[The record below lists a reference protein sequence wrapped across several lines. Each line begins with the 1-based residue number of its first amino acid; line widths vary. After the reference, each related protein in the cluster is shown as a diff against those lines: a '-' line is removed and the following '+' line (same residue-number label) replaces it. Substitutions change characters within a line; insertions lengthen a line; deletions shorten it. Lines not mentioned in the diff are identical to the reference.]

1 MDNLPFNEYAANVF
15 SQNGEDGIIEE
26 IIKRLGID
34 SDAWCVEFG
43 AWDGMH
49 LSNTFNLVK
58 LGWNAVY
65 IEGCKSRFCDLLDTV
80 KKFEKI
86 VPINAYVSHIKNDNL
101 SLDNILKTTPI
112 KINFDLL
119 SIDVDSYDL
128 DIWESMINYSPKVV
142 IIEINSLVPPGI
154 VWRHT
159 ASTPGNTFTATINVA
174 QQKNYTLI
182 CHTGNLI
189 FVRDDL
195 VSKLH
200 MDERFV
206 IYPELLFM
214 YERWMRG
221 NNYVKTPSLV
231 ASVLP
236 AFVLRLIGK
245 FRRQV

>member
-1 MDNLPFNEYAANVF
+1 
-15 SQNGEDGIIEE
+15 
-26 IIKRLGID
+26 
-34 SDAWCVEFG
+34 
-43 AWDGMH
+43 
-49 LSNTFNLVK
+49 
-58 LGWNAVY
+58 
-65 IEGCKSRFCDLLDTV
+65 
-80 KKFEKI
+80 
-86 VPINAYVSHIKNDNL
+86 
-101 SLDNILKTTPI
+101 
-112 KINFDLL
+112 
-119 SIDVDSYDL
+119 
-128 DIWESMINYSPKVV
+128 MINYSPKVV

-221 NNYVKTPSLV
+221 NNYVKPPSLV